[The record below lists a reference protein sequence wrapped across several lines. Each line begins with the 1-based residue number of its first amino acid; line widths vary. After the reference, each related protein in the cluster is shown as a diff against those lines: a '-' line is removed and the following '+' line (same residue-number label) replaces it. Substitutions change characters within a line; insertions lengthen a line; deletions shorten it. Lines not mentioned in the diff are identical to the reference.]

1 MVVTGKSFRLE
12 EKLSFVLLSVVVF
25 VAVLEVSVVV
35 LAFSAFSALVYRP
48 SWEFSVVPQSLIS
61 VGLD

>member
-1 MVVTGKSFRLE
+1 MLVTGKSFRLE
-12 EKLSFVLLSVVVF
+12 EKMSFVLLSVVVC
-25 VAVLEVSVVV
+25 VAVLEV
-35 LAFSAFSALVYRP
+35 SAFSALVYRP